1 MKIKSNASPTE
12 LSSPFFTL
20 NEEFCASFES
30 YIASK
35 NGKVKGKYNA
45 FSFLIFGKIT
55 NPKPWDIMYKKA
67 TYTSTGNLLLSSK
80 YQSLL
85 TLAEWKTERKSS
97 QYSEFKIRKRTFFD
111 ALKMSFIKS
120 LTRLDKSNKYV
131 LHSKGNLPKFF
142 SQLIEILKPLC
153 ISEEIYKIEHANDM
167 LRIELRS
174 ERHHFDVLDR
184 LIEL

>member
-1 MKIKSNASPTE
+1 MKIKSNASPAE

-20 NEEFCASFES
+20 NEEFCSEFES

-45 FSFLIFGKIT
+45 WSFLIFGKT
-55 NPKPWDIMYKKA
+55 PHPKPWDVMYKK
-67 TYTSTGNLLLSSK
+67 STFTTNGNLLMSSK

-85 TLAEWKTERKSS
+85 ALAEWETERKGTHD
-97 QYSEFKIRKRTFFD
+97 SEFEIRKKTTAD
-111 ALKMSFIKS
+111 ILKIPLSKS
-120 LTRLDKSNKYV
+120 VSKLEVSGKYV
-131 LHSKGNLPKFF
+131 MCSKGKKPKFF
-142 SQLIEILKPLC
+142 LQLIDILTPLF
-153 ISEEIYKIEHANDM
+153 ISEEIYRIEYLNNK

-174 ERHHFDVLDR
+174 EHHHFNILDQ